1 MSRIKLSVC
10 NEMFEGWDI
19 EKVFRY
25 AAELGYDGVEIS
37 PFTLADSVTEIAPE
51 RRREI
56 RRAAREAGVEIVGL
70 HWLLVSPKGL
80 YINHPD
86 DAIRRKT
93 RDYMIALIECC
104 GDLGGKVMVVGSPK
118 QRDVLEGETYRATW
132 ERTLDVFGACLPVT
146 ERCGVTLCLEPLDG
160 AQTNFITDTAEALRM
175 VEEIAHPNFQT
186 MVDVRSASFGEREEV
201 ADVVRRVKDHLGHF
215 HANDA
220 NSLGP
225 GFGDV
230 EYAPIA
236 EALKEVGYEGY
247 ASVEVFDFTPGPKE
261 IASRSL
267 AYLKK
272 FF

>member
-104 GDLGGKVMVVGSPK
+104 GDLGGKVMV
-118 QRDVLEGETYRATW
+118 
-132 ERTLDVFGACLPVT
+132 
-146 ERCGVTLCLEPLDG
+146 
-160 AQTNFITDTAEALRM
+160 
-175 VEEIAHPNFQT
+175 
-186 MVDVRSASFGEREEV
+186 
-201 ADVVRRVKDHLGHF
+201 
-215 HANDA
+215 
-220 NSLGP
+220 
-225 GFGDV
+225 
-230 EYAPIA
+230 
-236 EALKEVGYEGY
+236 
-247 ASVEVFDFTPGPKE
+247 
-261 IASRSL
+261 
-267 AYLKK
+267 
-272 FF
+272 